1 MRAIVQDRESKRWL
15 AVLLSNPPVNTDARG
30 RAAICARSVARAGY
44 RAR

>member
-1 MRAIVQDRESKRWL
+1 VR
-15 AVLLSNPPVNTDARG
+15 SNPPPVNADARG